1 MATEKSAPDR
11 PRDPSPRFVDLINN
25 PAALSLMLRDTGLL
39 SADEPIKV
47 TPLTGGV
54 SSSIFR
60 VELASGTYCVKQAL
74 PKLKVASDW
83 RAPVERVFA
92 EIDYLHYVNTTIADV
107 VPPVLAT
114 HAASGAFV
122 MPYLPP
128 AHWHNWKGLLLTGRV
143 SLATAQHIGY
153 VLGRV
158 HRTSAAQP
166 ELAARFANAANF
178 MSLRLDP
185 YLLET
190 GRRLPALT
198 TALQAIVARTESHT
212 SVLLHGDVSP
222 KNILVH
228 ADDPARIML
237 LDAECATWGDPAFD
251 LAFLLN
257 HCLLKAIHL
266 PASRQELLAAF
277 DTIIGSYRAQVDWEP
292 WTDLAARAG
301 PLLAGLMR
309 ARVDGKSPVEY
320 LDDAAQHRVRVI
332 TEPLLL
338 DGAATLV
345 QLRAAV
351 AGG

>member
-1 MATEKSAPDR
+1 MAAEPPASEQPADSTGG
-11 PRDPSPRFVDLINN
+11 FVDLIND
-25 PAALSLMLRDTGLL
+25 PTALRLMLRETGLL
-39 SADEPIKV
+39 AADEPIKV

-60 VELASGTYCVKQAL
+60 VELASGTYCIKQAL

-83 RAPVERVFA
+83 RAPVGRVFA
-92 EIDYLHYVNTTIADV
+92 EIDYLRTVNATIPDV

-122 MPYLPP
+122 MPYLAP
-128 AHWHNWKGLLLTGRV
+128 AEWHNWKSLLLAGRV
-143 SLATAQHIGY
+143 SLVTAKRMGD
-153 VLGRV
+153 VLGHI
-158 HRTSAAQP
+158 HRASAAQP
-166 ELAARFANAANF
+166 ALAARFANAANF

-190 GRRLPALT
+190 GRRVPALT
-198 TALQAIVARTESHT
+198 AALEAIVARTEAHAC
-212 SVLLHGDVSP
+212 VLVHGDVSP

-228 ADDPARIML
+228 DDDPARLVL

-266 PASRQELLAAF
+266 PASRDGLLTAF
-277 DTIIGSYRAQVDWEP
+277 DTIISSYRARVDWESWP
-292 WTDLAARAG
+292 VLARRAG
-301 PLLAGLMR
+301 PLLAGLLR

-320 LDDAAQHRVRVI
+320 LDDAARNQIRAI
-332 TEPLLL
+332 TGPPLRE
-338 DGAATLV
+338 GAATLA

-351 AGG
+351 ADL